1 MSDEPCAACGHAE
14 RHHDPEDRNCEQHA
28 DVGLGRCRCNFF
40 VGADRA
46 SEELLRLRAELVD
59 LQGRYDFC
67 CKERSRAREERN
79 ALRAAVDA
87 ERAAVVAWL
96 QRERTSLMSYERTNS
111 AYVVQTILD
120 AIERGE
126 HRLRQQEGR

>member
-1 MSDEPCAACGHAE
+1 MTDEICAACGHAE

-40 VGADRA
+40 VGADHVA
-46 SEELLRLRAELVD
+46 EELLRLRAELVD

-67 CKERSRAREERN
+67 CKERSRAREERH
-79 ALRAAVDA
+79 AFARR

-96 QRERTSLMSYERTNS
+96 RTRGSEIENWPPGGPNEISLTYDIIADNI
-111 AYVVQTILD
+111 A
-120 AIERGE
+120 RGE
-126 HRLRQQEGR
+126 HRREDKT